1 METDLANLA
10 DFLDSLEC
18 LDASGQQDAI
28 IEEIRATGGIW
39 DDPPIDGEA
48 IMICL
53 HGAVVMGLDMSDAVR
68 RRRIEA
74 RCLVNGYAAPDHRPF
89 HRVQQLDWATVVID
103 QPYRVSAKAMKSAC
117 QIILAHS
124 PDHALR
130 DRAERLCA
138 ALWPQVAA

>member
-1 METDLANLA
+1 MDHDPVDLAA
-10 DFLDSLEC
+10 FLDNLEC

-28 IEEIRATGGIW
+28 VVEIRATGGIW
-39 DDPPIDGEA
+39 DDPPHDGEA

-53 HGAVVMGLDMSDAVR
+53 HGAVVIGLDMADAVR
-68 RRRIEA
+68 RWRIEA
-74 RCLVNGYAAPDHRPF
+74 RCLVNGYAAPDHRLF

-130 DRAERLCA
+130 DRAVRLCA
-138 ALWPQVAA
+138 ALWPQVSA